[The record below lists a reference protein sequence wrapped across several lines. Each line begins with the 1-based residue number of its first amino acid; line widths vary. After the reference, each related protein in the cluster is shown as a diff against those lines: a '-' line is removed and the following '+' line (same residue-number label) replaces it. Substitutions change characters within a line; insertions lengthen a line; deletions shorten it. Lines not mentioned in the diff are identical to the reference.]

1 MYVSRCQEG
10 KPYKKCAHWIFAQV
24 SLDVRGKQTL
34 EESLD
39 FYVQGELMEGD
50 NQYLCEE
57 LGKKVDPPTPPPPLL
72 VCPSH
77 MPSAYAQ
84 PPF

>member
-1 MYVSRCQEG
+1 M
-10 KPYKKCAHWIFAQV
+10 
-24 SLDVRGKQTL
+24 RGKQGL

-57 LGKKVDPPTPPPPLL
+57 LGKKVGQHFLGCRSADSLNDSGKEA
-72 VCPSH
+72 CPGSFKQTFH
-77 MPSAYAQ
+77 V
-84 PPF
+84 

>member
-1 MYVSRCQEG
+1 MD
-10 KPYKKCAHWIFAQV
+10 QV
-24 SLDVRGKQTL
+24 SLDVRGKCGL

-57 LGKKVDPPTPPPPLL
+57 LGKKVIGPHDIILHAFTN
-72 VCPSH
+72 
-77 MPSAYAQ
+77 
-84 PPF
+84 